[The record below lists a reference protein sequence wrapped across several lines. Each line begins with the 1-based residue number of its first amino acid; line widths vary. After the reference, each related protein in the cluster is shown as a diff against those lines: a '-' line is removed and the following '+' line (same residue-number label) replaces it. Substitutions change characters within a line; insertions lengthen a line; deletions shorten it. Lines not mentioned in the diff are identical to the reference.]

1 MPGRSSRRPTR
12 LGSLGALLVAAV
24 TLAACSSTATP
35 APAATAPSSPGSA
48 VAGGTAGAATTG
60 SGASGT
66 APVSGN
72 AGSAP
77 SSSGASGS
85 SPAGSAGMAA
95 AGADLVS
102 ASKNEKGLIIYGNPP
117 AQLWAPVVKAF
128 NAAYPWITVTP
139 YDVDDNTV
147 FSKYAAEHGTH
158 ARTADIIVAS
168 APNLWLNAAKTNT
181 VIDYTPTDISHY
193 PAFAKQFPGVFV
205 LSADPAITI
214 YNTALVSKAQ
224 VPNTFSALADAVKGG
239 QFNGKLSTYNVD
251 NTFGYAAF
259 WGLVQK
265 KGWSVL
271 DTLGPQTKPA
281 SDAGTMVATVA
292 QGGAAIGYMESGLVR
307 GALAQF
313 KGIVDWEYM
322 KDFTPLIPRAM
333 GITQGASSP
342 NSAKLFENFLYS
354 TAGQQA
360 MCSGGFNAY
369 RTDFTPTGCQAT
381 LQAVYQAVGGQQNTF
396 LVPINQQISSDQKTF
411 TARWRTAF
419 HQ

>member
-1 MPGRSSRRPTR
+1 MRTVPLRRRSR
-12 LGSLGALLVAAV
+12 LAMVAVVALSAAA
-24 TLAACSSTATP
+24 LAACSSSSSKS
-35 APAATAPSSPGSA
+35 PSASASAPGS
-48 VAGGTAGAATTG
+48 
-60 SGASGT
+60 
-66 APVSGN
+66 
-72 AGSAP
+72 
-77 SSSGASGS
+77 SSSVRG
-85 SPAGSAGMAA
+85 PAGST
-95 AGADLVS
+95 DLVA
-102 ASKNEKGLIIYGNPP
+102 ASKKESGLIIYGNPP

-128 NAAYPWITVTP
+128 NATYPWIKVTP

-168 APNLWLNAAKTNT
+168 APNLWLNASKNHT
-181 VIDYTPTDISHY
+181 VIDYTPTDVMAHY
-193 PAFAKQFPGVFV
+193 PSFAKQFPGVFV

-214 YNTALVSKAQ
+214 YNTALVSKSQ
-224 VPNTFSALADAVKGG
+224 VPDTFAALSSAVSSGKY
-239 QFNGKLSTYNVD
+239 QGKLSTYTID
-251 NTFGYAAF
+251 NTFGYASS

-265 KGWSVL
+265 KGWSIL

-281 SDAGTMVATVA
+281 ADGGAMLQTVA
-292 QGGAAIGYMESGLVR
+292 QGGASIGYLESGLVR
-307 GALAQF
+307 GALGQF
-313 KGIVDWEYM
+313 KGVVDWEYM

-333 GITQGASSP
+333 GITAGASSP

-396 LVPINQQISSDQKTF
+396 LVPINQKITDDQKSF
-411 TARWRTAF
+411 TARWHTAF
-419 HQ
+419 HN